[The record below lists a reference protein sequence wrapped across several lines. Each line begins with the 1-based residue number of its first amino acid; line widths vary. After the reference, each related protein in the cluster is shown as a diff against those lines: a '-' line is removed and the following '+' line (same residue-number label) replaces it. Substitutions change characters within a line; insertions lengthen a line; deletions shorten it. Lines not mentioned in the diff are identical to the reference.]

1 MLLLESMGTV
11 VPDVMTAC
19 CRSLLGRIAPKAH
32 EHGLGELPTYSD
44 AFFQDVLSS
53 WGVM

>member
-1 MLLLESMGTV
+1 MSGK
-11 VPDVMTAC
+11 
-19 CRSLLGRIAPKAH
+19 IAPKAH
-32 EHGLGELPTYSD
+32 EHGLGELLAYSD

>member
-1 MLLLESMGTV
+1 MSGK
-11 VPDVMTAC
+11 
-19 CRSLLGRIAPKAH
+19 IAPKAH
-32 EHGLGELPTYSD
+32 EHGLGELLTYSD